1 MEAPSFGRMEI
12 MTNSSGPT
20 QGRYPAELRQRAVR
34 LVREALKET
43 GQSQGVL
50 TRVSVQLGV
59 GSETLGAG

>member
-1 MEAPSFGRMEI
+1 

>member
-1 MEAPSFGRMEI
+1 MEI
-12 MTNSSGPT
+12 MTDSSGPT

-34 LVREALKET
+34 PVREAIKGT
-43 GQSQGVL
+43 GQSHGVI

>member
-1 MEAPSFGRMEI
+1 
-12 MTNSSGPT
+12 MTDSSGPT

-34 LVREALKET
+34 PVREAIKGT
-43 GQSQGVL
+43 GQSHGVI